1 MQRVAYRFTKPKEQ
15 LKWMEDEG
23 TQVIATGYQAHSSLL
38 RIFGQWLI
46 FPTCKKQRL
55 WRGDVDL
62 ILGNEWML
70 QNINGQS
77 SGEKYRRTKA
87 DTLFSNVIFGIVRPF
102 RYLHAALGKK
112 VPFTFGCI
120 QYSANLSLFTFGFFI
135 YTKWAFLDITS
146 SRLHFQLSLP
156 LILDIPIF
164 PERFPNKNQL
174 QESWKLKFQKNE

>member
-1 MQRVAYRFTKPKEQ
+1 MQRNAYRFTKPKEQ

-87 DTLFSNVIFGIVRPF
+87 DTLFSNVIFGVVRPF
-102 RYLHAALGKK
+102 RYLHAALPLLLAASSTRQTS
-112 VPFTFGCI
+112 VCLLLAFSYIQNEPFWILHQAG
-120 QYSANLSLFTFGFFI
+120 Y
-135 YTKWAFLDITS
+135 TS
-146 SRLHFQLSLP
+146 SSPYH
-156 LILDIPIF
+156 
-164 PERFPNKNQL
+164 
-174 QESWKLKFQKNE
+174 